1 MNTNKIVGVG
11 FMLLAVCV
19 LGYQAYEYL
28 RYSFW
33 TPISVITALEATKVG
48 WALYPTEWLG
58 LYNILNAIPLSLAY
72 FVLGLF
78 VMFA

>member
-1 MNTNKIVGVG
+1 MSIDKISGVVL
-11 FMLLAVCV
+11 MLIGVCV
-19 LGYQAYEYL
+19 LGWQAYEYL

-33 TPISVITALEATKVG
+33 TPVSVITMLEVTKVG

-72 FVLGLF
+72 FVIGLF
-78 VMFA
+78 AMLA